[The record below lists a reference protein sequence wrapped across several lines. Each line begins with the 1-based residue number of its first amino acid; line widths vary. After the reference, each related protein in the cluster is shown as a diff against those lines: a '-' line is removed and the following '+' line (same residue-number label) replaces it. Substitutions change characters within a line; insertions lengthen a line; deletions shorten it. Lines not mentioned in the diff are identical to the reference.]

1 MEDEGAEQS
10 PIVPRA
16 GFVSGHE
23 TNFDY
28 TDDDVL
34 SKAEAAFVAPGW

>member
-10 PIVPRA
+10 SLVPRA
-16 GFVSGHE
+16 GFVCGHE

-28 TDDDVL
+28 TDDVVF
-34 SKAEAAFVAPGW
+34 SEAQAAFAVPGW